1 MLSDGGLVDR
11 IGTLLLE
18 KLQVKAESPDLDL
31 LAGGLVDSVGLVEL
45 ILELEQHFG
54 IDLPVENLEVEDF
67 RSIRSLARLVARSMP
82 AAAEGSTMEKSSP
95 A

>member
-1 MLSDGGLVDR
+1 MLLDGGLMDC
-11 IGTLLLE
+11 IGSLLLE
-18 KLQVKAESPDLDL
+18 KLQVQAESPDLDL
-31 LAGGLVDSVGLVEL
+31 LESGLVDSVGLVEL

-82 AAAEGSTMEKSSP
+82 ATAEGSTTEESNRT
-95 A
+95 